1 MGYEGVKYRLIR
13 IDSSLPQDHRIDEL
27 KKWCT
32 IFHKRKLAPPYAGG
46 THGNMSFRLKQ
57 GCPEIV
63 ITAANSSFAEILTDD
78 SFFTVRKVDFKTL
91 TVYAEGAANRKP
103 SSEALLHYA
112 IYQER
117 PDVHAIVHGHC
128 KTITKNADKMGITV
142 TREFVESGTL
152 SIVESVLEVL
162 TQNSF
167 VEIRDHG
174 FLSLGESIQHAGN
187 LALRML
193 EKSKKFA

>member
-13 IDSSLPQDHRIDEL
+13 IDSSLPEDHRIDEL

-32 IFHKRKLAPPYAGG
+32 IFHNHKLAPPYPGG
-46 THGNMSFRLKQ
+46 THGNMSFRLRK

-63 ITAANSSFAEILTDD
+63 ITAANSSFAEILSDD

-117 PDVHAIVHGHC
+117 PDIQAILHGHC
-128 KTITKNADKMGITV
+128 KTITENADKMGITV
-142 TREFVESGTL
+142 TRKFVESGTL
-152 SIVESVLEVL
+152 AIVESVLTVL
-162 TQNSF
+162 NQHNF
-167 VEIRDHG
+167 IEIRDHG
-174 FLSLGESIQHAGN
+174 FLALGKSIQYAGDI
-187 LALRML
+187 ALQML
-193 EKSKKFA
+193 EKSKILV